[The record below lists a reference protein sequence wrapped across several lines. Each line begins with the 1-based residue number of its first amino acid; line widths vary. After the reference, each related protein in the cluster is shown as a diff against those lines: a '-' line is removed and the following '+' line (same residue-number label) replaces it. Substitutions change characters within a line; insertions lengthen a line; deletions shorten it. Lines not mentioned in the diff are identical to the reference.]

1 MSSNTQNFKLA
12 DNITYM
18 EMANES
24 VLTRNPLG
32 ALPYSQTKI
41 DRTVAGANPAL
52 YPNNDWIDLL
62 IKDYTLNNRFNM
74 NMSGGGK
81 VARYY
86 LAATYNKDKGVL
98 KKNKETNF
106 KKNYKP

>member
-1 MSSNTQNFKLA
+1 
-12 DNITYM
+12 M
-18 EMANES
+18 EMANEA

-62 IKDYTLNNRFNM
+62 IKDYTLNNRFNR

-86 LAATYNKDKGVL
+86 LAATYNQANGVL
-98 KKNKETNF
+98 KNNKRNNF
-106 KKNYKP
+106 DNNIKDRKSTRLISSH